1 MIRASADGT
10 TDPKGNKFRY
20 IVLCYQ
26 IANTM
31 NKTKYR
37 SKYFSTDEINADRDD
52 GDGIPDDQENSN
64 TYGILDHMGKISTN
78 FL

>member
-1 MIRASADGT
+1 M
-10 TDPKGNKFRY
+10 
-20 IVLCYQ
+20 VLQ
-26 IANTM
+26 IQKEINLDISYCVIILQILWR
-31 NKTKYR
+31 KKYR
-37 SKYFSTDEINADRDD
+37 SKYFSTDEINADGDD

>member
-1 MIRASADGT
+1 
-10 TDPKGNKFRY
+10 
-20 IVLCYQ
+20 
-26 IANTM
+26 M

-37 SKYFSTDEINADRDD
+37 SKYFSTDEINADGDD